1 MRSMTPPTSD
11 QEMEQIVAE
20 VIQDHEDEATI
31 QRALRVPAGLWRRM
45 RVQAASEGKSTSRW
59 IVEVLPPVT
68 GEEPLVRFLDGF
80 QPSDAAKPIAP
91 LILGDELRAHPNP
104 GYDTARFLQAQWGD
118 EVFANSAYVSA
129 WAAEVEHLERKRA
142 YLDSLKRPKGDG

>member
-45 RVQAASEGKSTSRW
+45 RVQAASESKSTSRW
-59 IVEVLPPVT
+59 IVEALT
-68 GEEPLVRFLDGF
+68 LV
-80 QPSDAAKPIAP
+80 
-91 LILGDELRAHPNP
+91 
-104 GYDTARFLQAQWGD
+104 
-118 EVFANSAYVSA
+118 
-129 WAAEVEHLERKRA
+129 VEHNEKRRA
-142 YLDSLKRPKGDG
+142 